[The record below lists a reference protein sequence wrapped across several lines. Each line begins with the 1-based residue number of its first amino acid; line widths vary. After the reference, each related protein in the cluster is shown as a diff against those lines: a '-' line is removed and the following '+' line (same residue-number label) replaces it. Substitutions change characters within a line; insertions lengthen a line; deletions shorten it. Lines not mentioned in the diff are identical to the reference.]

1 MNNILSIANKN
12 LSNLASV
19 RELRAFVA
27 ICHHGSVTAAARVL
41 ALTGP
46 AVSVL
51 LRELE
56 RKLGVRLFERTT
68 RSMRVSAAGRE
79 ALVFAE
85 RILKDLGDLH
95 TGMGDAAAGR
105 CGVVRIAATSALAQ
119 TVLPQ
124 IMARYADLYPQV
136 RIELNDC
143 APDQFEHLIL
153 QSQVDVGIGV
163 IERADPELLAQPLFH
178 DRLCLVAPEQWPQP
192 QKKPVTWQ
200 ELAEYPLI
208 TLRSG
213 YGVRA
218 LIDQAA
224 IQANVQ
230 LQIAYEVSLMG
241 TAMALVGQGL
251 GVSVLPQSLLHFS
264 AFAGVHAR
272 RLVRPAITRTISLVT
287 RRNQA
292 FSQPH
297 RAFSELSQQYFI
309 QLRQEVGGSI
319 AIRPAVGTKP

>member
-1 MNNILSIANKN
+1 MNIIVGIANKN

-56 RKLGVRLFERTT
+56 GKLGVRLFERTT

-95 TGMGDAAAGR
+95 TGMDDVAAGR

-124 IMARYADLYPQV
+124 IMARYASLYPQV

-143 APDQFEHLIL
+143 APDQFERMIL

-163 IERADPELLAQPLFH
+163 LERADHALLAQPLFN
-178 DRLCLVAPEQWPQP
+178 DRLCVVASEQWPLP
-192 QKKPVTWQ
+192 KKQQMAWQ
-200 ELAEYPLI
+200 ELAAYPLI

-213 YGVRA
+213 YGVSA
-218 LIDQAA
+218 LIEQAA
-224 IQANVQ
+224 IQASVQ
-230 LQIAYEVSLMG
+230 LQVAYQVSLMG
-241 TAMALVGQGL
+241 TALALVEQGL

-264 AFAGVHAR
+264 AFAGVRTR
-272 RLVRPAITRTISLVT
+272 RLVRPAVTRTISLVT
-287 RRNQA
+287 RRDQA

-297 RAFSELSQQYFI
+297 SAFATLSQHYFS
-309 QLRQEVGGSI
+309 QLRQE
-319 AIRPAVGTKP
+319 IRAQEA